1 MIFLEK
7 IMIKFILALYALC
20 RKRKCQQLSCV
31 LDKAVSYI
39 MVLFVLLLVPG
50 MALASD
56 CNQQTSS
63 LSKDLGDITVS
74 ADLAVGQ
81 YITGELNFSDDV
93 YYAMCESTNTVEK
106 EFSGGLTG
114 TLSVAGVYD
123 GRTTFNTNIPGVGI
137 QFGGG
142 FSVTSNQQ
150 HNTNYALW
158 LSNGATSATAFSI
171 SDIGWGEQFY
181 IHYSP
186 SFRLVKTAP
195 TITSGSL
202 GSQVGQATASGNQ
215 GSASLTVSIS
225 GTVTVK
231 DSTPYCDNNVYG
243 GPYNHNVNFGTVM
256 ASGDIAIGD
265 VIATQT
271 IMPSNTQ
278 IGGCHAGQIPY
289 SGIFTGAY
297 STRNSGYIYATN
309 VPGVGIRAQVIEG
322 TPTGLYFGDT
332 VTVNESSDYGLY
344 DNETVKFDLIKT
356 GEISAGQFST
366 GLMSKMTASSVDFVT
381 YTITGGSIT
390 VPGCSVLTPATSVTL
405 GNHLTTEFTGIN
417 STTASVDVPVQLQCP
432 AGVWVLATLNAT
444 PDTST
449 TQSGAIKLTPSS
461 GLTAGGIAVQMLN
474 KQNSGVPI
482 GEVTQLQT
490 TASGIFDFGWKARYL
505 QTTSAPVSVGDANVS
520 ATVTIDYE

>member
-1 MIFLEK
+1 
-7 IMIKFILALYALC
+7 MIKFISVLCSLC
-20 RKRKCQQLSCV
+20 RKRQCQQLSFI
-31 LDKAVSYI
+31 LNKAKSHI
-39 MVLFVLLLVPG
+39 SVLFFLLLVPG
-50 MALASD
+50 MVMASD
-56 CNQQTSS
+56 CHQQPSS
-63 LSKDLGDITVS
+63 LSKDLGNITVS

-81 YITGELNFSDDV
+81 YITNELNYSDNV

-106 EFSGGLTG
+106 TFTGGLTG

-142 FSVTSNQQ
+142 FSVTSSQQ
-150 HNTNYALW
+150 HNTNYSLW

-186 SFRLVKTAP
+186 SFRLVKTAT

-202 GSQVGQATASGNQ
+202 GGQVGKATALGNQ
-215 GSASLTVSIS
+215 GRASLTVSIS
-225 GTVTVK
+225 GSITIQ
-231 DSTPYCDNNVYG
+231 DSTPYCDTVNYG
-243 GPYNHNVNFGTVM
+243 GPYNHNVDFGAVT
-256 ASGDIAIGD
+256 ASGDIAVGD

-271 IMPSNTQ
+271 IMPSNAQ

-289 SGIFTGAY
+289 SGIFTGVY
-297 STRNSGYIYATN
+297 SSLSSGHVYATN
-309 VPGVGIRAQVIEG
+309 IPGIGIRAQVTAG

-332 VTVNESSDYGLY
+332 VTVNEPNNYGLY

-356 GEISAGQFST
+356 GEISAGQLST
-366 GLMSKMTASSVDFVT
+366 GLMSKMTAASVDFVT

-405 GNHLTTEFTGIN
+405 GNHLTSEFAGIN

-449 TQSGAIKLTPSS
+449 TQPGAIKLTPSS
-461 GLTAGGIAVQMLN
+461 RLTDGGVAVQMLN
-474 KQNSGVPI
+474 KQNNGVPI
-482 GEVTQLQT
+482 GGVTQLQT
-490 TASGIFDFGWKARYL
+490 TASGVFDFGWKARHL
-505 QTTSAPVSVGDANVS
+505 QTTSAPVSVGDANAS